1 MVSSL
6 GLTHPL
12 AAAQAGG
19 FIPRRWLPG
28 FCGRAAPAADLP
40 LVFGCLSVGLDAR
53 GLPACTRVL
62 GPEQERTQFCRG
74 ECADVGHAR
83 ACRHGFACV
92 PAACGVHVRPSA
104 SGSRKARLAEGPGH
118 QSSGQGR

>member
-12 AAAQAGG
+12 ASAQAGG

-53 GLPACTRVL
+53 ACL
-62 GPEQERTQFCRG
+62 
-74 ECADVGHAR
+74 R
-83 ACRHGFACV
+83 A
-92 PAACGVHVRPSA
+92 HVC
-104 SGSRKARLAEGPGH
+104 
-118 QSSGQGR
+118 